1 MRQWTAL
8 FFKSFGILAIVVNF
22 SSCSFFVREPGNPP
36 KIEGVPIPDSQRTI
50 YIQNFRNASYAPALH
65 TILTQYLI
73 GEIDRRGRFIQTRD
87 KFRANYRV
95 YGELV
100 HYQIVG
106 NLMDTGDQHLSS
118 EIFAVA
124 KIELQNAV
132 TGERINLQRTEIPGR
147 AFFSRQMGY
156 RETESQAQ
164 DRMARV
170 MAVKIAEEL
179 ERAWYFSIAKNIDE

>member
-1 MRQWTAL
+1 MRQWMAL
-8 FFKSFGILAIVVNF
+8 FFKTIGIF
-22 SSCSFFVREPGNPP
+22 SIAVAFASCSYFVREPGNPP
-36 KIEGVPIPDSQRTI
+36 KIEGVPIPESQRTI

-65 TILTQYLI
+65 TVLTQYLI

-95 YGELV
+95 YGEIV

-124 KIELQNAV
+124 KIELQNSV
-132 TGERINLQRTEIPGR
+132 TGERIDLQRTEIPGR

-179 ERAWYFSIAKNIDE
+179 EKAWYFSIAKKVDE